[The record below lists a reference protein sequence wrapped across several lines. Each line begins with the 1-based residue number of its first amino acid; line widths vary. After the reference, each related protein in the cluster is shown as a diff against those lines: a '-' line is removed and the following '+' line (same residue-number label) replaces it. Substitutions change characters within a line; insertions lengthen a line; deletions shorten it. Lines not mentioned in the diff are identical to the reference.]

1 MPELPEVETVK
12 IALLEEILNE
22 KILSVNVINKSLRYP
37 VEKCFPKKIINLRII
52 DIKRRG
58 KYLIFNLENN
68 ISFLAHLGMTG
79 YFRFSKKKNIIKHDH
94 LIFHFEKKKMIYND
108 IRKFGFFKVY
118 NTRQIFKST
127 HLVNLGLEPLSKG
140 LDAVFVF
147 KSIKNSRQV
156 IKDYLM
162 NFKNLVGIGNIY
174 SSEILFDSCIH
185 PTKLSCKLNDS
196 EIKRLIKSTKK
207 ILKNAIRL
215 GGTSIKNYQDP
226 KGKIGYFKN
235 HLKVYGRDQKPCLK
249 CKKGSIIKKIML
261 HGRSTFFCEKCQKI

>member
-22 KILSVNVINKSLRYP
+22 KIFSVSVINKNLRYP
-37 VEKCFPKKIINLRII
+37 VEKYFSKKIINLKII
-52 DIKRRG
+52 DIQRRG

-68 ISFLAHLGMTG
+68 ISFLSHLGMTG
-79 YFRFSKKKNIIKHDH
+79 YFRFTKKKNIIKHDH
-94 LIFHFEKKKMIYND
+94 LIFHFENKKMIYND
-108 IRKFGFFKVY
+108 VRKFGFFKVY
-118 NTRQIFKST
+118 DTRQILKSR
-127 HLVNLGLEPLSKG
+127 HLVNLGLEPLAKD
-140 LDAVFVF
+140 LDAVLIF
-147 KSIKNSRQV
+147 KSIKNSRQF

-185 PTKLSCKLNDS
+185 PTKLSHNLNNS
-196 EIKRLIKSTKK
+196 EIKRLIQSTKR

-215 GGTSIKNYQDP
+215 GGTSIKNYKDP
-226 KGKIGYFKN
+226 NGKIGYFKN

-249 CKKGSIIKKIML
+249 CKRDAIVKKIML